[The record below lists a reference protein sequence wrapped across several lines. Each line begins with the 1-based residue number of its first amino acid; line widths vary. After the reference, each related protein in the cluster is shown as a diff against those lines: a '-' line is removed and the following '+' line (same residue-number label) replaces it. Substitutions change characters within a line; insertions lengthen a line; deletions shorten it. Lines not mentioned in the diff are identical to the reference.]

1 MKNGGKER
9 RNHLMCHRL
18 LGGLPVIA
26 VVGQGDQEQGAP
38 EDQVG
43 HRDHYEHL
51 HLDVAMMII
60 MDVVNRT

>member
-1 MKNGGKER
+1 MKKRESWII
-9 RNHLMCHRL
+9 HLMGHGF
-18 LGGLPVIA
+18 LGCLPVVR
-26 VVGQGDQEQGAP
+26 VVGQGHNEEGTP
-38 EDQVG
+38 EYQVG